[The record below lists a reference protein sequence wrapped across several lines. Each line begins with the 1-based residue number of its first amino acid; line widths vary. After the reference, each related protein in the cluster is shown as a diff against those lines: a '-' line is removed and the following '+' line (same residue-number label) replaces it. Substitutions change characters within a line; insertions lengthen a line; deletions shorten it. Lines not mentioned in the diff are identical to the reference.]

1 MQSSSIYNL
10 DKLYSKR
17 YVSDLLAFHNIHLKK
32 SLGQNFLVD
41 KQAVERISRIADLN
55 SEDIVLEIGPGIGH
69 LTNCLLQK
77 VKHVISV
84 EIDQRF
90 FPVLKGLFGDNHK
103 LTLVQ
108 ADILKVDLM
117 RRFEELGIFPNKVV
131 ANVPY
136 YITTPILTHLVD
148 SNVKFE
154 KVLFTVQKEVAERY
168 VAPPGNKT
176 YGSVS
181 VVIQYWGKAKICGTL
196 HPQCFFP
203 VPKVASALLCLDFHK
218 EPVVGVA
225 NEKLFYKLIK
235 MAFSQRRKM
244 LKNTLLPIEKEGY
257 DLKTAFAK
265 AGIDET
271 LRAEKLSVEDFARLS
286 DALICASGF
295 DEKLR
300 S

>member
-1 MQSSSIYNL
+1 MQTSSIYNVG
-10 DKLYSKR
+10 KLYSKR
-17 YVSDLLAFHNIHLKK
+17 YVSDLLSFHNIRLKK

-41 KQAVERISRIADLN
+41 KQAVEKITRVAEIN

-69 LTNCLLQK
+69 LTSCLLQNA
-77 VKHVISV
+77 KHVIAL

-90 FPVLKGLFGDNHK
+90 FPVLKGIFGADPK

-108 ADILKVDLM
+108 ADILKVDLK
-117 RRFEELGIFPNKVV
+117 RRFEEIGIFPNKVV

-148 SNVKFE
+148 SNIIFE
-154 KVLFTVQKEVAERY
+154 KVLFTIQKEVAERY
-168 VAPPGNKT
+168 VAKPGAKT
-176 YGSVS
+176 YGSIS
-181 VVIQYWGKAKICGTL
+181 VVVQYWGTAKICGTL

-203 VPKVASALLCLDFHK
+203 VPKVASSLLCLDFHK

-225 NEKLFYKLIK
+225 NEELFFKVIK

-244 LKNTLLPIEKEGY
+244 LKNTLLPLEKEGY
-257 DLKTAFAK
+257 NLKEAFSK
-265 AGIDET
+265 SGIDDS
-271 LRAEKLSVEDFARLS
+271 LRAEKLSVENFARLT

-295 DEKLR
+295 IEM
-300 S
+300 